1 MLGALFGLLIVAI
14 VVCCGVGAFP
24 IGPANIARILLSGLG
39 LATADG
45 IPSEQQAVLWS
56 IRLPRVM
63 LAVVIG
69 GGLGA
74 AGAAMQALFRNPLA
88 DPSLTGVS
96 GGAAL
101 AATSVIVMG
110 ASWSAGARRILGVA
124 TLPLAA
130 FGGGFVVSV
139 LVYRLATR
147 SGHTSIAALLLAGIA
162 LNALAEAGI
171 GLFTFVASDEQL
183 RNLTFWRLEASREQ
197 PGRSSRSWHRPF
209 CSQQPCWS
217 RRRAPTTRWRSARPR
232 RGILASP
239 SSGSRR

>member
-1 MLGALFGLLIVAI
+1 MTLRQTHRSRVSAAAVLGALFGLLIVAI

-24 IGPANIARILLSGLG
+24 IGPANVARILLGGLG
-39 LATADG
+39 LATTDG
-45 IPSEQQAVLWS
+45 IPSEQKAVLWS

-110 ASWSAGARRILGVA
+110 ATW
-124 TLPLAA
+124 LPGSPTFLA
-130 FGGGFVVSV
+130 
-139 LVYRLATR
+139 
-147 SGHTSIAALLLAGIA
+147 
-162 LNALAEAGI
+162 
-171 GLFTFVASDEQL
+171 L
-183 RNLTFWRLEASREQ
+183 R
-197 PGRSSRSWHRPF
+197 
-209 CSQQPCWS
+209 PCHS
-217 RRRAPTTRWRSARPR
+217 PRSA
-232 RGILASP
+232 ADWW
-239 SSGSRR
+239 